1 MKKFKSRKSLELQD
15 IANLERL
22 KNVIASFE
30 LGVHYEIEQITD
42 RGPLLSMSASKLKT
56 YTDYAGLFHP
66 VKLLLHTDGHYEI
79 RVNIVEN
86 AETGKYEFDDSDFL
100 RGLMLLRDLDRILE
114 CRKKNVN
121 SSIRRCAKSTR

>member
-66 VKLLLHTDGHYEI
+66 VKLLLRADGHYEI

-86 AETGKYEFDDSDFL
+86 AETRKYEFDDSVFL
-100 RGLMLLRDLDRILE
+100 RGLMLLRELDRILE
-114 CRKKNVN
+114 RRKKNVN
-121 SSIRRCAKSTR
+121 SSIRRSAKSTQ